1 MLQETFSMKSLCLPS
16 QHCCP
21 WNQTKALRK
30 CEFEIYI
37 NIKIE
42 QIQHKRF
49 LPGLSLHLELDNKM
63 QRPVPAQTQQR
74 PGHRQLGLKN
84 ATQLGRC
91 VQAARQP
98 GSQAAPHLG
107 QIIITMSVGSEW
119 RRRFV
124 QTNIS
129 GQTSSVWFSDLN
141 CHRLPTYSHLLT
153 SIFK

>member
-30 CEFEIYI
+30 CEIENI

-98 GSQAAPHLG
+98 GSSTFGPDNYHNVSRKWVEEEVCTNKYQRSDIIGLIFRLELT
-107 QIIITMSVGSEW
+107 QIA
-119 RRRFV
+119 
-124 QTNIS
+124 
-129 GQTSSVWFSDLN
+129 
-141 CHRLPTYSHLLT
+141 H
-153 SIFK
+153 IFPAFNKYT